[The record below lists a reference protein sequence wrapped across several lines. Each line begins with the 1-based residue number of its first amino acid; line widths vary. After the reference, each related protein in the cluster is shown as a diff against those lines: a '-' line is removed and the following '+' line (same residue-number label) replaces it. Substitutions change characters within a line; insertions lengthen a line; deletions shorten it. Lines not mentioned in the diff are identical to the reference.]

1 MARTAE
7 QINADVN
14 LLARK
19 IMFRRPDIE
28 KHVGYYKGRRGKL
41 NFASEE
47 FKMYMKERFADF
59 SDNWCA
65 PVAQAPVER
74 IHFQGFK
81 SLDGLEVP
89 STVQRRWDDNDADRG
104 LSEAALMMTIARR
117 SYGLVTEKPDGKA
130 RISFEHPDSAAV
142 LYDARTGQVRA
153 GLVMVQDD
161 AEEYG
166 TLMYPD
172 AIFQVRRKRS
182 AFVDDANRQPPS
194 TDGWRFVPESFMPN
208 PLGAVPLVEFR
219 NQSLLDMNP
228 QSDIEPV
235 ESMQDA
241 VNVVWSYLLNALDYA
256 SMPARVIMGG
266 EPLEEPV
273 LDSEGKVVGT
283 RPAELDKTVTD
294 RITQLTG
301 DSKIGEWTS
310 SNLGAFNPVIEKAV
324 EHIAAETR
332 TPGHYLLT
340 NAEVPATG
348 YEVAEAGLVSKTVDR
363 IRYLRSGI
371 RELSRLAA
379 LTEGDEQAAKA
390 VANAEVVFA
399 SPQYRS
405 QAVMTQGMLQMR
417 QAGFPLEFL
426 LEWFGLAPDEVS
438 RVMDMKRQEDADP
451 ELAAIAKSI
460 GVSHG
465 HDDSGTQ
472 QSELG
477 GTGDAGAQAGEKN
490 VAANQPG

>member
-1 MARTAE
+1 MVRTAE

-14 LLARK
+14 LLVRK
-19 IMFRRPDIE
+19 ITLRRPDIA
-28 KHVGYYKGRRGKL
+28 KHVSYFRGRRGKL
-41 NFASEE
+41 NFASDE
-47 FKMYMKERFADF
+47 FKLYMQSRFADF

-65 PVAQAPVER
+65 PVAQAPIER

-81 SLDGLEVP
+81 ALEDMEIP
-89 STVQRRWDDNDADRG
+89 SSVRRRWDMSDADRG
-104 LSEAALMMTIARR
+104 LSEAALMMTVARR
-117 SYGLVTEKPDGKA
+117 SYGLVTQKPDGTAK
-130 RISFEHPDSAAV
+130 ISFEHPDSAAV
-142 LYDARTGQVRA
+142 LYDARTGAVRC

-161 AEEYG
+161 VDEFG
-166 TLMYPD
+166 TLLYPD
-172 AIFQVRRKRS
+172 ALFQVQKKR
-182 AFVDDANRQPPS
+182 VDTSDEFQRTPPQVN
-194 TDGWRFVPESFMPN
+194 GWEFIPDSIAPN
-208 PLGAVPLVEFR
+208 PLGAVPLIEFR
-219 NQSLLDMNP
+219 NQSLLDMYP

-266 EPLEEPV
+266 DKLEEPV
-273 LDSEGKVVGT
+273 FDKEGKQVGA
-283 RPAELDKTVTD
+283 RPAELDKTVMD

-301 DSKIGEWTS
+301 DVNIGQWNS
-310 SNLGAFNPVIEKAV
+310 ANLEAFIPVIEKAV

-348 YEVAEAGLVSKTVDR
+348 YEVAEAGLVSKTLDR
-363 IRYLRSGI
+363 IGYLKSGV
-371 RELSRLAA
+371 RELARLAA
-379 LTEGDEQAAKA
+379 LTEGDEVAAKA
-390 VANAEVVFA
+390 LSVSEVRFA

-460 GVSHG
+460 GVSNG
-465 HDDSGTQ
+465 HDDPGTQ
-472 QSELG
+472 QSEPG
-477 GTGDAGAQAGEKN
+477 GARDTGAQVGEKSL
-490 VAANQPG
+490 AANQPG

>member
-1 MARTAE
+1 MTRTAE

-47 FKMYMKERFADF
+47 FKMYMKERFSDF

-89 STVQRRWDDNDADRG
+89 STVQRRWADNDADRG

-117 SYGLVTEKPDGKA
+117 SYGLVTEKPNGKA

-172 AIFQVRRKRS
+172 AIFQVQRKRS

-273 LDSEGKVVGT
+273 LDNEGKVVGA

-310 SNLGAFNPVIEKAV
+310 SNLEAFNPVIEKAV

-438 RVMDMKRQEDADP
+438 RVMVMKRQEDADP

-465 HDDSGTQ
+465 HDDSGAQ